1 MYCLKVKFAK
11 TSSFINTKSLF
22 LLSIMNITS
31 QIKQPI
37 HAEMELF
44 EKKFFE
50 SMSSKVALLNRIT
63 YYIVNRKGKQMRP
76 MFVFLTAKMIS
87 GGKVN
92 ERTYRGASVIELI
105 HTATLVHDDV
115 VDDSNRRRGFFSI
128 NALWRNK
135 IAVLVGDYLL
145 SKGLLLSIDNGD
157 FDLLR
162 IISVAVREMSEGEL
176 LQIEKARRLDIDESV
191 YYEIIRQKTATLIA
205 ACCALGAKSVSE
217 DEAQVETMRK
227 FGELIGMAFQIKDDL
242 FDYTDDAIGKP
253 TGIDIKE
260 QKMTL
265 PLIYALNNCTS
276 KEKSW
281 CINSI
286 KNHNKDKKR
295 VKEVIQFVKDK
306 NGLSYAEQKMVQFQ
320 QEALALIQK
329 FPTSE
334 YKDSLTLMVNYVIER
349 KNKQCQSQYQ
359 LQCQKRSC
367 FDLILEFGI
376 LNFHATFLQPKA
388 SMLIEPS

>member
-1 MYCLKVKFAK
+1 
-11 TSSFINTKSLF
+11 
-22 LLSIMNITS
+22 MNITS

-37 HAEMELF
+37 LDEMELF

-76 MFVFLTAKMIS
+76 MFVFLIAKMVS
-87 GGKVN
+87 NGKVN

-128 NALWRNK
+128 NALWKNK

-145 SKGLLLSIDNGD
+145 SKGLLLSIDYGD
-157 FDLLR
+157 FDLLK
-162 IISVAVREMSEGEL
+162 IISEAVREMSEGEL
-176 LQIEKARRLDIDESV
+176 LQIEKARRLDITEAI
-191 YYEIIRQKTATLIA
+191 YFEIIRKKTATLIA
-205 ACCALGAKSVSE
+205 SCCALGAQSVIN
-217 DEAQVETMRK
+217 DEVQVKRMQQ

-265 PLIYALNNCTS
+265 PLIYVLNTCS
-276 KEKSW
+276 DQEKRW
-281 CINSI
+281 LVNSI

-295 VKEVIQFVKDK
+295 VKEVINFVKNN
-306 NGLSYAEQKMVQFQ
+306 NGLIYAEQKMLQFQ
-320 QEALALIQK
+320 KEALQLLNHYPDSPYKQAL
-329 FPTSE
+329 S
-334 YKDSLTLMVNYVIER
+334 LMVNYVIDR
-349 KNKQCQSQYQ
+349 KK
-359 LQCQKRSC
+359 
-367 FDLILEFGI
+367 
-376 LNFHATFLQPKA
+376 
-388 SMLIEPS
+388 

>member
-1 MYCLKVKFAK
+1 
-11 TSSFINTKSLF
+11 
-22 LLSIMNITS
+22 MNITS

-37 HAEMELF
+37 LNEMELF

-50 SMSSKVALLNRIT
+50 SMSSNVALLNRIT

-76 MFVFLTAKMIS
+76 MFVFLTAKMVSDGI
-87 GGKVN
+87 VN

-115 VDDSNRRRGFFSI
+115 VDDSNRRRGFFSL
-128 NALWRNK
+128 NALWKNK

-145 SKGLLLSIDNGD
+145 SKGLLLSIDYGD

-176 LQIEKARRLDIDESV
+176 LQIEKARRLDITEAV
-191 YYEIIRQKTATLIA
+191 YYEIIRKKTATLIA
-205 ACCALGAKSVSE
+205 SCCALGAQSVIE
-217 DEAQVETMRK
+217 DEVQVKNMHL

-242 FDYTDDAIGKP
+242 FDYTEDAIGKP

-265 PLIYALNNCTS
+265 PLIHVLNNCTP

-281 CINSI
+281 LINSI

-295 VKEVIQFVKDK
+295 VKEVIAFVKNN
-306 NGLSYAEQKMVQFQ
+306 NGLAYAEQKMLQFQ
-320 QEALALIQK
+320 QEALQL
-329 FPTSE
+329 PV
-334 YKDSLTLMVNYVIER
+334 YRVDSWRRYSI
-349 KNKQCQSQYQ
+349 
-359 LQCQKRSC
+359 
-367 FDLILEFGI
+367 
-376 LNFHATFLQPKA
+376 
-388 SMLIEPS
+388 